1 MAVVAKAE
9 AKQGRSMLWFHI
21 GIMFLLIIGFS
32 VIRPI
37 GSITPMGMKLAGIF
51 LAMLWGWSTC
61 GLLWPSLL
69 GMLALTL
76 TGLMSMK
83 EFFVLSFGNET
94 LVFILFI
101 FIFTAVIDEVGLID
115 YIANRFIS
123 FKVLNGRP
131 WLFSAFFLIGAY
143 VAAAFVNMFA
153 AIIVFWGILYIV
165 ADKFGFAKRDA
176 YPTLMII
183 GVILASSVGGAVMP
197 YKPVPLVV
205 LKAYNQ
211 MTGVPMDFF
220 KYICFSLP
228 ITFLIMIF
236 YVLICRFVFRPDLKE
251 LHQISVDFADPE
263 ALKLDLRQKTA
274 IGFLAAFIFLMI
286 APSILPDTWTLTWV
300 INQIGIAG
308 CLFVLLILMYWIHFD
323 GQPMLDFHKM
333 AGQINWDMFMIMC
346 FVIPFAS
353 IFTSDATGVKTFMV
367 EAMRPILGGR
377 SPIVFILLALI
388 IATVLT
394 NIANNM
400 VVGAVFATLI
410 FTIGGGMGLDVMPVI
425 AVLVVCAN
433 LALVT
438 PAASPLAAM
447 MFANSQWCK
456 TSDLYKYC
464 GLTVVIAFILTVAVG
479 LVWANVVY

>member
-1 MAVVAKAE
+1 MAVAAKTE
-9 AKQGRSMLWFHI
+9 TKKQKNMLWFHI
-21 GIMFLLIIGFS
+21 IMMFLLIGGFS
-32 VIRPI
+32 VMAPI
-37 GSITPMGMKLAGIF
+37 GSITPLGMKLVGIF

-83 EFFVLSFGNET
+83 EFFAMSFGNET

-123 FKVLNGRP
+123 FKILNGRP
-131 WLFSAFFLIGAY
+131 WLFLAFFLVGAY

-165 ADKFGFAKRDA
+165 ADRFGFQKQDA

-228 ITFLIMIF
+228 ITFLIMLF
-236 YVLICRFVFRPDLKE
+236 YVLICRFVFRPELKN

-274 IGFLAAFIFLMI
+274 IGFLVAFIFLMI

-308 CLFVLLILMYWIHFD
+308 CLFALLILMYWIHFD
-323 GQPMLDFHKM
+323 GKPMLDFHKM
-333 AGQINWDMFMIMC
+333 AGQINWDMYVIMC

-353 IFTSDATGVKTFMV
+353 IFTSDATGVKAFMV
-367 EAMRPILGGR
+367 QMMQPILGGR
-377 SPIVFILLALI
+377 SPLVFIVLALV

-410 FTIGGGMGLDVMPVI
+410 FTIGGGMGIEVMPVI
-425 AVLVVCAN
+425 AVLVVCSN

-447 MFANSQWCK
+447 MFANSKWCK

-464 GLTVVIAFILTVAVG
+464 GITVVIALVLTIAVG
-479 LVWANVVY
+479 LIWANVVY

>member
-9 AKQGRSMLWFHI
+9 TVKQRNLLWLHIIVMLSVI
-21 GIMFLLIIGFS
+21 AIFS
-32 VIRPI
+32 VLPPI
-37 GSITPMGMKLAGIF
+37 GSITPIGMKLVGIF

-83 EFFVLSFGNET
+83 EFFALSFGNET

-101 FIFTAVIDEVGLID
+101 FIFTAVIDEVGLIG

-123 FKVLNGRP
+123 FKILNGRP
-131 WLFSAFFLIGAY
+131 WLFSAFFLVGAY

-165 ADKFGFAKRDA
+165 ADRFGFGKQDA

-183 GVILASSVGGAVMP
+183 GVILASSIGGAVMP

-211 MTGVPMDFF
+211 MSGVPMDFF

-228 ITFLIMIF
+228 VTFLIMLF
-236 YVLICRFVFRPDLKE
+236 YVLICRFVFRPDLKQ
-251 LHQISVDFADPE
+251 LHQISMDFADP
-263 ALKLDLRQKTA
+263 AAMVLDRRQKTA
-274 IGFLAAFIFLMI
+274 IGLLAVFIFLMI
-286 APSILPDTWTLTWV
+286 APSILPDSWTLTWI

-308 CLFVLLILMYWIHFD
+308 CLFALLIVMYWIHFD
-323 GQPMLDFHKM
+323 GKPMLDFHKM
-333 AGQINWDMFMIMC
+333 AGQINWDMYIIMC

-353 IFTSDATGVKTFMV
+353 IFTSDATGVKAFMV
-367 EAMRPILGGR
+367 QMMQPILGGR
-377 SPIVFILLALI
+377 SPMVFIVLTLV

-410 FTIGGGMGLDVMPVI
+410 FTIGGGMGLDVMPII

-433 LALVT
+433 LAVVT

-456 TSDLYKYC
+456 TSDLYRYC
-464 GLTVVIAFILTVAVG
+464 GITVAIALVLTVAVG
-479 LVWANVVY
+479 LAWANVIY

>member
-1 MAVVAKAE
+1 MAVAAKTE
-9 AKQGRSMLWFHI
+9 TKKQKNMLWFHI
-21 GIMFLLIIGFS
+21 IMMFLLIGGFS
-32 VIRPI
+32 VMAPI
-37 GSITPMGMKLAGIF
+37 GSITPLGMKLVGIF

-83 EFFVLSFGNET
+83 EFFAMSFGNET
-94 LVFILFI
+94 LVFNLFI

-123 FKVLNGRP
+123 FKILNGRP
-131 WLFSAFFLIGAY
+131 WLFSAFFLVGAY

-165 ADKFGFAKRDA
+165 ADRFGFQKQDA

-228 ITFLIMIF
+228 ITFLIMLF
-236 YVLICRFVFRPDLKE
+236 YVLICRFVFRPELKN

-274 IGFLAAFIFLMI
+274 IGFLVAFIFLMI

-308 CLFVLLILMYWIHFD
+308 CLFALLILMYWIHFD
-323 GQPMLDFHKM
+323 GKPMLDFHKM
-333 AGQINWDMFMIMC
+333 AGQINWDMYVIMC

-353 IFTSDATGVKTFMV
+353 IFTSDATGVKAFMV
-367 EAMRPILGGR
+367 QMMQPILGGR
-377 SPIVFILLALI
+377 SPLVFIVLALV

-410 FTIGGGMGLDVMPVI
+410 FTIGGGMGIEVMPVI
-425 AVLVVCAN
+425 AVLVVCSN

-447 MFANSQWCK
+447 MFANSKWCK

-464 GLTVVIAFILTVAVG
+464 GITVVIALVLTIAVG
-479 LVWANVVY
+479 LIWANVVY